1 MNNNFSSI
9 TTTSG
14 LISGGSI
21 STGTTDLSY
30 DYVLNTSSEILRNI
44 IPYFSESELEKA
56 IDILI
61 SRMKTFEEEKIPSDL
76 TAFIEAIIKYNHVSE
91 EFLLKYVVDYVPK
104 YVIKDFYRSEI
115 VTGKYSKLA
124 LLFEIKK

>member
-91 EFLLKYVVDYVPK
+91 EFLLKYVVNYVPK